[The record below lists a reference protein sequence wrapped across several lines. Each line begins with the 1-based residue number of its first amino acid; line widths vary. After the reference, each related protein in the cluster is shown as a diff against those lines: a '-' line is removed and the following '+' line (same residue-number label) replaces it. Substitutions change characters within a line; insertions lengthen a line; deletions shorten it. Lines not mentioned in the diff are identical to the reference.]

1 VLGKG
6 VEFVSMLKG
15 LLALMTMS
23 EDECSDFKKTS
34 TTKGEFFFALMLK
47 EAVKFCNLNSGME
60 NKKEDGLSL
69 IRALRK

>member
-1 VLGKG
+1 MLGKG

-34 TTKGEFFFALMLK
+34 TTKGELFFCAD
-47 EAVKFCNLNSGME
+47 VKRS
-60 NKKEDGLSL
+60 
-69 IRALRK
+69 RKVL